1 MLLILNDS
9 LLNSLILMINKHF
22 PSVFVTLLL
31 TLSGLSFQIKEASIK
46 PMSAV
51 AQSAS
56 CDTKIRAENFSLR
69 VGSSTGIN
77 LRSNRQ
83 LDARTNKTVAYN
95 ATINFD
101 GWGYGQSVNDLWNG
115 KPDAIWLRLKE
126 RTDGQERWVPSAY
139 MIGYPPSK
147 PPTQPN
153 CTSSF
158 TMSDYYQRLYGHTQA
173 SSSRGFAT
181 HKAIDSNSNK
191 SPYEV
196 RALIGGEVKTVKNGQ
211 VVQNPVNLTTYTC
224 QNNSAASNGTIEI
237 WNPDLQQT
245 YLYLHF
251 QTNSIRV
258 KPGDKVNPGDVIGIE
273 GTTGCS
279 TNRHTHVGVNS
290 GKEDPLV
297 ALGTARS
304 IGVIDK
310 KYK

>member
-1 MLLILNDS
+1 
-9 LLNSLILMINKHF
+9 MINKH
-22 PSVFVTLLL
+22 SASIFVTLLL
-31 TLSGLSFQIKEASIK
+31 TLSGLGIQIKKASIQ

-51 AQSAS
+51 AQTAS

-83 LDARTNKTVAYN
+83 LDARTNKNVAYN

-101 GWGYGQSVNDLWNG
+101 GWAYGQSVNDLWNG
-115 KPDAIWLRLKE
+115 KPDAIWFRLKE

-139 MIGYPPSK
+139 MVGYPPSK

-153 CTSSF
+153 CTSSKF

-173 SSSRGFAT
+173 ASSRGFDA

-191 SPYEV
+191 APYEV
-196 RALIGGEVKTVKNGQ
+196 RALIGGEVRTVKEGK
-211 VVQNPVNLTTYTC
+211 VVPNPVNLTTYKC
-224 QNNSAASNGTIEI
+224 INNSANFNSTVEI

-251 QTNSIRV
+251 QTNTIRV
-258 KPGDKVNPGDVIGIE
+258 KKGDKVNPGDVIAIE
-273 GTTGCS
+273 GSTGCS
-279 TNRHTHVGVNS
+279 TNRHTHVGVNN

-297 ALGTARS
+297 ALGTAKSR
-304 IGVIDK
+304 GVIDK